1 MEIST
6 VNHSFNDAIRQIVQL
21 FFDIAEDI
29 KVKSV
34 LEEDGFNLIAFAE
47 IFVNDK
53 KGTGKACKPTD
64 ERHY

>member
-21 FFDIAEDI
+21 FFDIDSDI

-47 IFVNDK
+47 ISVYSK
-53 KGTGKACKPTD
+53 
-64 ERHY
+64 